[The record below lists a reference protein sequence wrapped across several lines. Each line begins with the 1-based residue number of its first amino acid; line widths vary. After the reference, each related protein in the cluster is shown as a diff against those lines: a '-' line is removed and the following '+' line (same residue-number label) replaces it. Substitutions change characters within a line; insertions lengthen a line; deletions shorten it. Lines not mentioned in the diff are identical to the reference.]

1 MSSKSKAKLAPTSRG
16 ELESIL
22 RNNSRIQQELIDARN
37 LIDKHLEIQERVNK
51 GVDSLIST
59 QDIESLTTR
68 ATEVVKEV
76 IEVEKVLIALKED
89 KKESIFHEGFDSD
102 KEAEDTAECL
112 KNLMESIGSSRPT
125 LLTHTHVA
133 NCPILSTYHTMLYRG
148 FKSPLHN
155 IEYCI
160 VGLTTPNYA
169 SLYGEKTKYEIET
182 FENLAEQIHSLVKN
196 VLDRQSLVI
205 ERNKYRDIIN
215 NMGLGL
221 LEVDD
226 QERIITTNNAF
237 TEMSGYERS
246 ELIGN
251 VPSSLLLADKDS
263 KNDMSHVVQNR
274 LDGTTTNYTTDI
286 RTKSGDLRTWL
297 ISGTPRYNSVGR
309 VNGSIGFHLDI
320 TEQRERTVELIEAN
334 TALQRANE
342 ELDTFVYRV
351 SHDLRSPLL
360 AVIGLTEIAQNE
372 LGKPNSLPPSN
383 LLDMIRDKVKNLDD
397 TIVSIL
403 HYSRN
408 SRLPSEPSKWSL
420 QKLLNRVLFDT
431 QHSKKGVDVICNL
444 NGLDEVFSD
453 QMRWELIIR
462 NLLNNAVKYSD
473 FSKEKSWVSFEI
485 TRDDSQYLMVFEDNG
500 IGIAE
505 DAQQMV
511 FKMFHRASSAVEG
524 TGLGLYIVDD
534 ATRKLGGEI
543 NLTSELNVGTKIM
556 ISLPIQSL
564 D

>member
-1 MSSKSKAKLAPTSRG
+1 MSSKSKAKLAQTSRE

-22 RNNSRIQQELIDARN
+22 RNYSRNQQELIDARN
-37 LIDKHLEIQERVNK
+37 VIDKHLEIQERVNK

-76 IEVEKVLIALKED
+76 IEVEKVLIVLKEH
-89 KKESIFHEGFDSD
+89 KKESVFHEGFDSD

-133 NCPILSTYHTMLYRG
+133 NCPVLSTYHTMLYRG

-155 IEYCI
+155 VEYCI
-160 VGLTTPNYA
+160 LGLTTPTYA

-196 VLDRQSLVI
+196 VLDRQSLVL

-226 QERIITTNNAF
+226 QERIITTNQAF

-246 ELIGN
+246 ELMGN

-263 KNDMSHVVQNR
+263 KNDMSHIVQSR
-274 LDGTTTNYTTDI
+274 LSGTTTTYTTDI

-320 TEQRERTVELIEAN
+320 TEQKQRTVELIEAN

-372 LGKPNSLPPSN
+372 IGKPNSLSPSN

-431 QHSKKGVDVICNL
+431 QHSKKGIDIICNL

-462 NLLNNAVKYSD
+462 NLLTNAVKYSD

-485 TRDDSQYLMVFEDNG
+485 TRDDSQYLLVFEDNG

-564 D
+564 Y